1 MGLDVV
7 AKGMPNFRLAYST
20 YYRMRMLIIK
30 EAYGDRCEEIFRKQY
45 ASDEDIAYWNSV
57 CNDDL
62 DLFLLHSDCDGKF
75 TAKECKR
82 IYKALEPIHIDRE
95 GWGFDRADRCNMLD
109 QWKRMFKHCMDKRV
123 NMYYE

>member
-20 YYRMRMLIIK
+20 YYMMRRLIIK

-45 ASDEDIAYWNSV
+45 ASEDDITYWNSV

-62 DLFLLHSDCDGKF
+62 DLFLLHSDIDGKF

-82 IYKALEPIHIDRE
+82 IYKALEPIHIDME
-95 GWGFDRADRCNMLD
+95 GWGFDREDRCNMLD
-109 QWKRMFKHCMDKRV
+109 QWKRMFKHCMDRRV
-123 NMYYE
+123 NMYYK